1 MRLVVELVPRDLAA
15 LEAQLDE
22 VAGLAGIDAVNV
34 PDLTRFDLRAW
45 QAAVAVRRR
54 GAERWAAIPHVRA
67 MDIDL
72 RRPWAPL
79 ADLDA
84 AGVTEVL
91 VVTGDPPADMRHPV
105 TGAGV
110 LDVIRMIK
118 RERPE
123 WRVYA
128 ALDPYRAGFA
138 QERDYLQRK
147 LDAGADGFFTQPFF
161 DVRLMAVW
169 RELLAG
175 VPVYWGVTSVT
186 SERSQRYWLTRNRA
200 VFPAGFEPTLAWHQ
214 RFAGEAL
221 DFAARHDTHVYF
233 MPIRVG
239 IRAWL
244 GRLLT

>member
-1 MRLVVELVPRDLAA
+1 MRRLGGD
-15 LEAQLDE
+15 
-22 VAGLAGIDAVNV
+22 
-34 PDLTRFDLRAW
+34 
-45 QAAVAVRRR
+45 
-54 GAERWAAIPHVRA
+54 RWAAIPHVRA
-67 MDIDL
+67 MDVDL
-72 RRPWAPL
+72 QRPWTPL
-79 ADLDA
+79 AELDA
-84 AGVTEVL
+84 AGVAEVL

-110 LDVIRMIK
+110 LDVIRMLK

-186 SERSQRYWLTRNRA
+186 SQRSQRYWLTRNRA
-200 VFPAGFEPTLAWHQ
+200 VFPEGFEPTLAWHRASRARPSTSRRATTPTCTSC
-214 RFAGEAL
+214 RFGSGSTRGLASCSADGARIGP
-221 DFAARHDTHVYF
+221 DSGRHPRVAWRAAR
-233 MPIRVG
+233 
-239 IRAWL
+239 
-244 GRLLT
+244 